1 MPGRQACACHN
12 RGVEHAS
19 VVVNGRGYRL
29 PTRPTVV
36 IVIDGGDPRYLDD
49 ALARGLMPHLRRTLD
64 AGGAYH
70 VGRGCMP
77 SLTNPNNL
85 SIVTGVA
92 PSRHGVPGNHYLD
105 TTSGEEVQ
113 LNDPRFLRVETIH
126 AGLQRAGARVL
137 AVTAKDKLRRLLG
150 SGGVPSLSAE
160 RAHEL
165 SLPELGIVEPCQLV
179 GRSNP
184 GIYDWDLSA
193 YAMEL
198 ALAIHRAAP
207 RDLMYV
213 SLTDYVQH
221 KHGPSSE
228 LADRFFCRFD
238 ELLGDFLSEGF
249 VVGITADH
257 GMNAKPDVIY
267 LEDVLAQAGLD
278 HDAARVV
285 LPITDPY
292 VVHHGALG
300 SFAWVHLASKDRERA
315 RHVIAALPGVEE
327 VFTREEAAA
336 IFEHPRD
343 RIGDLSIT
351 ADARTALGKS
361 RDKHDL
367 SGLGDGLRSHGGRH
381 EQLVPI
387 IVSQPLRGEYR
398 VQHAAGVSNADV
410 HDLVLNGSA

>member
-1 MPGRQACACHN
+1 VEQA
-12 RGVEHAS
+12 G

-29 PTRPTVV
+29 PSRPTVV

-49 ALARGLMPHLRRTLD
+49 ALARGLMPHLRGLLD
-64 AGGAYH
+64 RGGAYH

-105 TTSGEEVQ
+105 TTSDEEIQ
-113 LNDPRFLRVETIH
+113 LSDPRFLRAETIH

-150 SGGVPSLSAE
+150 TGGVPSISAE

-165 SLPELGIVEPCQLV
+165 ELSELGIDDLCQLV
-179 GRSNP
+179 GRQNP
-184 GIYDWDLSA
+184 GVYDWDLSA
-193 YAMEL
+193 YALEL
-198 ALAIHRAAP
+198 AMAIHRVAP
-207 RDLMYV
+207 RDLIYV

-221 KHGPSSE
+221 KQAAGGDM
-228 LADRFFCRFD
+228 ADRFFCRFD
-238 ELLGDFLSEGF
+238 ELLGDYLSEGF

-257 GMNAKPDVIY
+257 GMNAKPEVIY
-267 LEDVLAQAGLD
+267 LEDALARAGID
-278 HDAARVV
+278 DARVV

-300 SFAWVHLASKDRERA
+300 SFAWLHLPNKDRERA
-315 RHVIAALPGVEE
+315 RHTIAALSGIEE
-327 VFTREEAAA
+327 VLSREEAAA
-336 IFEHPRD
+336 IFEHPID

-351 ADARTALGKS
+351 ADAATALGKS
-361 RDKHDL
+361 RAKHEL

-387 IVSQPLRGEYR
+387 VVSRPLADEYR
-398 VQHAAGVSNADV
+398 VRHAAGVANADL
-410 HDLVLNGSA
+410 HDLVLNGLA